1 MLRSV
6 LAPTVL
12 VLALLAACGGSAGSA
27 APSSAADPGATPA
40 AGDPGGAWRLVAG
53 SVGGRPLVL
62 PADRPVT
69 FVVDGTQVGG
79 QSGCN
84 QYFGELSVVDGRV
97 AITGLGGTEMGCE
110 EPIMALEAA
119 YLEGLAG
126 VRFATIRGDTLLL
139 GGDAVELRF
148 ERLQPPPT
156 AELVGTEW
164 VLDGLV
170 MGDAV
175 ASTIGEPATLV
186 LADDG
191 TLAGSTGCR
200 TLSARYTLSG
210 DRVTLTDFGAHG
222 ECAGGPADQ
231 DAHVVGVLE
240 AGFGATV
247 DGQGLTLTG
256 PGGNGLV
263 YRAVASE

>member
-6 LAPTVL
+6 LAPAVL
-12 VLALLAACGGSAGSA
+12 VLALVACGGAAGSA
-27 APSSAADPGATPA
+27 APSNAADPGETPV
-40 AGDPGGAWRLVAG
+40 AGDPGGAWQLVAG

-69 FVVDGTQVGG
+69 FVVDGSQVGG

-110 EPIMALEAA
+110 APIMTLEAA

-126 VRFATIRGDTLLL
+126 VRVATIRGDTLLL
-139 GGDAVELRF
+139 GGDAVELQF
-148 ERLQPPPT
+148 ERLPPPPT
-156 AELVGTEW
+156 ADLVGTEW
-164 VLDGLV
+164 ILDGLV
-170 MGDAV
+170 LGDAV

-186 LADDG
+186 LAADG

-200 TLSARYTLSG
+200 TLSGRYTLSG
-210 DRVTLTDFGAHG
+210 DRVTITDFEAHG

-240 AGFGATV
+240 AGFDATV

-256 PGGNGLV
+256 AGGNGLV
-263 YRAVASE
+263 YRAAESG